1 MNESIC
7 WVNQKT
13 LGLEFGVGP
22 KVIGKWLTEA
32 GLRTEARTPTIQALE
47 KGYAKPFLTD
57 AGISFFKW
65 DKLLTVETL
74 RRAGHRPRNA
84 PTPRMIGPFRSS
96 ARPDGSF
103 DVLGT
108 DGVVAVVE
116 GQENT
121 ERICWLLDLAW
132 KHGKLD

>member
-1 MNESIC
+1 MNDSIG
-7 WVNQKT
+7 WVNQKS

-22 KVIGKWLTEA
+22 KIIGKWLVEA
-32 GLRTEARTPTIQALE
+32 NLRTEARTPTAQALAD
-47 KGYAKPFLTD
+47 GYAKPFLTEQ
-57 AGISFFKW
+57 GISYFNWNKM
-65 DKLLTVETL
+65 LTVEAL

-84 PTPRMIGPFRSS
+84 APARMIGPFRSS

-103 DVLGT
+103 EILGT
-108 DGVVAVVE
+108 DGVVVVVE

-121 ERICWLLDLAW
+121 ERLCRLLDLAW

>member
-22 KVIGKWLTEA
+22 KVIGKWLVEA
-32 GLRTEARTPTIQALE
+32 DLRTEERAPTPQALLD
-47 KGYAKPFLTD
+47 GYAK
-57 AGISFFKW
+57 ASFAEQGYVCFYW
-65 DKLLTVETL
+65 NKLLTVEAL
-74 RRAGHRPRNA
+74 RRAGHRPRTGRPA
-84 PTPRMIGPFRSS
+84 KMVGPFRSS
-96 ARPDGSF
+96 ARRDGSF
-103 DVLGT
+103 EILGT

-121 ERICWLLDLAW
+121 ERLCKLLDLAW